1 MTKTFAAC
9 RLDGLIEL
17 HDQHPGDGYFALA
30 EGDPAELASVIAL
43 TADYVAGPAWR
54 VPGYRAVESAWRVP
68 GISQGAEPRA
78 NLGAIASYIRH
89 LSTQDAP
96 GVRALGV

>member
-1 MTKTFAAC
+1 MTRTYAVC
-9 RLDGLIEL
+9 RIDGLIEL
-17 HDQHPGDGYFALA
+17 RDEHPGDGYFALA
-30 EGDPAELASVIAL
+30 VGDSAELRRVIDL
-43 TADYVAGPAWR
+43 TADPVAGL
-54 VPGYRAVESAWRVP
+54 AWRVP
-68 GISQGAEPRA
+68 GIRQDAEPRA

>member
-1 MTKTFAAC
+1 MAKTFAAC

-30 EGDPAELASVIAL
+30 EGDPAELRRMIDL
-43 TADYVAGPAWR
+43 TADPVAGL
-54 VPGYRAVESAWRVP
+54 AWRVP
-68 GISQGAEPRA
+68 GIRLEAEPRA
-78 NLGAIASYIRH
+78 NLGAIANYIRH

>member
-1 MTKTFAAC
+1 MAKTFAAC

-17 HDQHPGDGYFALA
+17 HDKHPGDGYFAIA
-30 EGDPAELASVIAL
+30 EGDPAELRRVIDL
-43 TADYVAGPAWR
+43 TADPVAGF
-54 VPGYRAVESAWRVP
+54 AWRVP
-68 GISQGAEPRA
+68 GIRQDAEPRA
-78 NLGAIASYIRH
+78 NLGAIASYIRY